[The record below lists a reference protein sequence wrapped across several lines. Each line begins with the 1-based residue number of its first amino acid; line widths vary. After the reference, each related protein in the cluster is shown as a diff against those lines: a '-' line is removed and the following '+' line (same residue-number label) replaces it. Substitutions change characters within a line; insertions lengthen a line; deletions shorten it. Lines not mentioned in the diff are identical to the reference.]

1 MSAPVPP
8 PPMPGARTDLR
19 SAIPI
24 TGGIQVQQAKTT
36 DWGHGKN
43 DGGCH
48 CNGGNCYC
56 DEECFSC
63 IDDEATNKFCIHL
76 DPDVDQ
82 NIEIELIKIRKWI
95 RFLATLALIAGS
107 VELGVG
113 TFQITYPFVIY
124 ISFQC
129 IYPFLI
135 RCRYVMSLCHA
146 MILDVQV
153 RTRMA

>member
-8 PPMPGARTDLR
+8 PPPPGAIH

-24 TGGIQVQQAKTT
+24 GSIQTATPQKAKTT
-36 DWGHGKN
+36 DWGPRRN
-43 DGGCH
+43 DGGFH

-56 DEECFSC
+56 DEECCSC
-63 IDDEATNKFCIHL
+63 IEDEAVDKFCIHL

-113 TFQITYPFVIY
+113 TFRMICPFAMHFF
-124 ISFQC
+124 FQC
-129 IYPFLI
+129 VHPFLI
-135 RCRYVMSLCHA
+135 RCRYVALCF
-146 MILDVQV
+146 
-153 RTRMA
+153 